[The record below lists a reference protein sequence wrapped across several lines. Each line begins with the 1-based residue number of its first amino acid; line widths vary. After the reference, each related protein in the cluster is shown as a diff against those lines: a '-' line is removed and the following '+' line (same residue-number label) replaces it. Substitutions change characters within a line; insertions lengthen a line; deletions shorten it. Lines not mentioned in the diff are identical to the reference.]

1 MLKTLATLGLLAV
14 SFVAYGETPKEQSR
28 KAEIAASFFMAASA
42 TALAKADVALAR
54 SFVVRNGFKG
64 SFGESIVEKSYIDTY
79 LSKEGPWISITPR
92 SGPQGL
98 DHLFIKT
105 KNGVIRDVMVGES
118 KFNMSALNKNTKD
131 GIQMG
136 EEWIGKRLKRL
147 AWRYTQVSALQ
158 EMGFGK
164 PPLNSARK
172 LCVVLKNGKK
182 VYFWTEGFKWKFSG
196 SEAEL
201 SEARLR
207 ASQYGEYFDR
217 VSSGLVKY
225 RSRVFNIVPRGND
238 IEIRIYDAKTISNG
252 NLHAAKPQGVL
263 RFKDTMLSKGVVSES
278 EIAAQIQ
285 RKMGLS
291 DTDSIALAR
300 KLIRKYDSRAL
311 MGEFSLSKSVVV
323 NSVKATAVGVVIDA
337 AIQLIGSGDIDTEVL
352 GINAGS
358 VFLGTTA
365 GQLTHIALT
374 RPIAYNFIRNISG
387 PLHCSTPMA
396 TSLLSSMAGGVATSA
411 FLSYGAYFLGYA
423 DLKTA
428 NRQMIIGTVSTGAGA
443 AFTCGAMW
451 VATTWGTAGTGT
463 AISSLSGAAASNAAM
478 AWLGGGTVAS
488 GGGGMAAG
496 ATVLA
501 GGAAIAIAG
510 VAVIGYYGYKMY
522 DQHED
527 TVRIF
532 EELSHYQNDGRN
544 LEAALRNDH
553 RYMRMI
559 QAQE

>member
-1 MLKTLATLGLLAV
+1 MLKALVTLGLLV
-14 SFVAYGETPKEQSR
+14 VNFVAYGEMPQEQSR
-28 KAEIAASFFMAASA
+28 KAEIAASSFAAASA

-64 SFGESIVEKSYIDTY
+64 CFGESFAEKSYIDAY
-79 LSKEGPWISITPR
+79 LSKEGHWMSITPR

-105 KNGVIRDVMVGES
+105 KNGVIRDIMVGES
-118 KFNMSALNKNTKD
+118 KFNMSALNKKTKD

-147 AWRYTQVSALQ
+147 AWRSARQ
-158 EMGFGK
+158 EIGFGK

-172 LCVVLKNGKK
+172 LCVALKNGKK

-217 VSSGLVKY
+217 ASSGLVKY

-238 IEIRIYDAKTISNG
+238 IEIRIYDAKTMSNG
-252 NLHAAKPQGVL
+252 NLHATKPQSVL
-263 RFKDTMLSKGVVSES
+263 RFKDAMLSKGSIFES
-278 EIAAQIQ
+278 EMAAQIQ

-291 DTDSIALAR
+291 DTDSIAYAR
-300 KLIRKYDSRAL
+300 KVLKEYDSRAL
-311 MGEFSLSKSVVV
+311 MGEFSLSKSVVA
-323 NSVKATAVGVVIDA
+323 NSVKATVVGVVIDA
-337 AIQLIGSGDIDTEVL
+337 AIQLIGSGDIDTAVL

-387 PLHCSTPMA
+387 PLHCSTPMT

-428 NRQMIIGTVSTGAGA
+428 NRQMIIGTVSTSAGA

-544 LEAALRNDH
+544 LDAALKNDH
-553 RYMRMI
+553 RYIRMI

>member
-1 MLKTLATLGLLAV
+1 MLKALVTLGLLV
-14 SFVAYGETPKEQSR
+14 VNFVAYGEMPQEQSR
-28 KAEIAASFFMAASA
+28 KAEIAASSFAAASA

-64 SFGESIVEKSYIDTY
+64 CFGESFAEKSYIDAY
-79 LSKEGPWISITPR
+79 LSKEGHWMSITPR

-105 KNGVIRDVMVGES
+105 KNGVIRDIMVGES
-118 KFNMSALNKNTKD
+118 KFNMSALNKKTKD

-147 AWRYTQVSALQ
+147 AWRSARQ
-158 EMGFGK
+158 EIGFGK

-172 LCVVLKNGKK
+172 LCVALKNGKK

-217 VSSGLVKY
+217 ASSGLVKY

-252 NLHAAKPQGVL
+252 NLHATKPQSVL
-263 RFKDTMLSKGVVSES
+263 RFKDAMLSKGSIFES
-278 EIAAQIQ
+278 EMAAQIQ

-291 DTDSIALAR
+291 DTDSIAYAR
-300 KLIRKYDSRAL
+300 KVLKEYDSRAL
-311 MGEFSLSKSVVV
+311 MGEFSLSKSVVA
-323 NSVKATAVGVVIDA
+323 NSVKATVVGVVIDA
-337 AIQLIGSGDIDTEVL
+337 AIQLIGSGDIDTAVL

-544 LEAALRNDH
+544 LDAALKNDH
-553 RYMRMI
+553 RYIRMI